1 MRYAKFFTTGV
12 CLLIF
17 AGCTESP
24 FQEKVDNPQGGQI
37 RGQIALNDLTS
48 PEGAYVWLEG
58 ANVST
63 FTDQSGG
70 FELVLPQ
77 SSQNGVNGVFDLYI
91 YLANYKFATAQ
102 TVVQNGKFLF
112 AQGDINARG
121 ELSGTR
127 SIQKILDISTAVTPS
142 AVPKNFAGP
151 ILVAV
156 TLHAVLDSVDVV
168 FPKMVGGLLGAV
180 LFRKVETGEI
190 FVDIPDVGARTRFR
204 DKVGNVPR
212 DWVQT
217 VFLGRGGISSS
228 GVYEVIPYFFIEQKE
243 LPPEL
248 ISSLGVD
255 VNEVENV
262 EAEFAGIP
270 AKRTGGRLIVT
281 E

>member
-1 MRYAKFFTTGV
+1 MRYEIFFTTSICV
-12 CLLIF
+12 LVF

-24 FQEKVDNPQGGQI
+24 FQQKVDNPQGSQI
-37 RGQIALNDLTS
+37 RGQIALNDLAS

-63 FTDQSGG
+63 YTDQNGR
-70 FELVLPQ
+70 FELTLPQ

-102 TVVQNGKFLF
+102 TVVQDGKFLF
-112 AQGDINARG
+112 AQADVNARG
-121 ELSGTR
+121 ELSGTLT
-127 SIQKILDISTAVTPS
+127 IQKILDISTAVTPS
-142 AVPKNFAGP
+142 AVPKDFAGP

-180 LFRKVETGEI
+180 LFKKAETGEV
-190 FVDIPDVGARTRFR
+190 FVDVPDVSARTRFR
-204 DKVGNVPR
+204 DKVGNEPR
-212 DWVQT
+212 AWVQT

-255 VNEVENV
+255 VNEVQSV

-270 AKRTGGRLIVT
+270 AKRAGGRLIVT
-281 E
+281 D